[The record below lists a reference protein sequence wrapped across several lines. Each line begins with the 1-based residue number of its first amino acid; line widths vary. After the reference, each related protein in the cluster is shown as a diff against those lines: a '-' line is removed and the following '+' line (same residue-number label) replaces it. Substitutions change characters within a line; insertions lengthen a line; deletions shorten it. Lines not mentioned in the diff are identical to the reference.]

1 MSGAVIGAV
10 VGGCGGLGLVLVTTR
25 LAASRRPDLAARVLP
40 YLRDLPASG
49 EHTWARP
56 ASDSPVSAL
65 TALARPALQRAA
77 RGLDSIIGGRESVRR
92 RLERASSSLSV
103 EQFRVSQLE
112 WGIAAF
118 VAAAV
123 VGLLGPARAPG
134 RAVPWLL
141 VCAATAT
148 LGILLRENRLTSAV
162 KTRESRM
169 LLEFPV
175 VADLLALSVA
185 AGEGPVAALGRVVAS
200 CRGEL
205 PSELGR
211 VLAEARAGT
220 PLTTALD
227 RLAARSGLAIVARFV
242 DGFSVALARGTPL
255 ADVLSAQAADVRDA
269 GRRSL
274 IEAGARKEVL
284 MMVPVVFL
292 ILPVT
297 LLFAFFPGVIGLR
310 LLAP

>member
-1 MSGAVIGAV
+1 VNGAVVGAV
-10 VGGCGGLGLVLVTTR
+10 VGGCGGLGLALVTAR
-25 LAASRRPDLAARVLP
+25 LAAWRRPDLAVRVLP

-49 EHTWARP
+49 DHTWSRP
-56 ASDSPVSAL
+56 AANSPLSAFA
-65 TALARPALQRAA
+65 ALVRPPLQRAA
-77 RGLDSIIGGRESVRR
+77 VRFDRVIGGRESVRR
-92 RLERASSSLSV
+92 QLERANSPLSV
-103 EQFRVSQLE
+103 EQFRLSQLQ

-118 VAAAV
+118 VGAAV
-123 VGLLGPARAPG
+123 VGLLGPARSPG

-141 VCAATAT
+141 LCVAASI
-148 LGILLRENRLTSAV
+148 LGVLLRENRLTSAV
-162 KTRESRM
+162 RARETRILS
-169 LLEFPV
+169 EFPV

-211 VLAEARAGT
+211 VLAESRAGL
-220 PLTTALD
+220 PLATALD
-227 RLAARSGLAIVARFV
+227 RLAARSGLAIVARFA

-274 IEAGARKEVL
+274 IEAGARKEVQ

>member
-1 MSGAVIGAV
+1 
-10 VGGCGGLGLVLVTTR
+10 
-25 LAASRRPDLAARVLP
+25 
-40 YLRDLPASG
+40 
-49 EHTWARP
+49 
-56 ASDSPVSAL
+56 L

-134 RAVPWLL
+134 RAVPWPL